1 MKEFDLLLKNVGIKN
16 AILQDVLEIAIV
28 LIAIILILAIIRENM
43 IAFKR
48 AGADIIITYHA
59 KEILENKIL

>member
-28 LIAIILILAIIRENM
+28 LIAIILILAIIRF
-43 IAFKR
+43 ILSFAIKK
-48 AGADIIITYHA
+48 GADESA
-59 KEILENKIL
+59 KPLIY